1 MSFIDE
7 FFIKRSCDFVGQD
20 QFGHRYFVARN
31 KNGTQKPRRYVI
43 YKGIKEPS
51 KVPPM
56 WHGWLH
62 YLTDTVPLNSKDND
76 YEWQKKPL
84 PNLTGTKN
92 AYLSL
97 NAHDKAQVRALED
110 YTPWKPN

>member
-7 FFIKRSCDFVGQD
+7 FLIKRSCDFVGQD
-20 QFGHRYFVARN
+20 QFGHRYFIARN
-31 KNGTQKPRRYVI
+31 KKDTNKRKRYVI

-51 KVPPM
+51 KIPPM

-62 YLTDTVPLNSKDND
+62 YLTDNVPLGAKENN

-92 AYLSL
+92 AYFPS
-97 NAHDKAQVRALED
+97 NTHGKTYVCVPGD
-110 YTPWKPN
+110 YIPWKP